1 MMKRKT
7 RRLSIKVKILLSVSV
22 VILCLV
28 TLMGASSY
36 LRIQENMINM
46 GVEQAEIAARLTV
59 TQIDGDSIKDL
70 KPGDE
75 DSEVYQSTIARLRQM
90 KERCGVKY
98 LYTLTADG
106 GKVYYG
112 IDTDET
118 DGQAMIG
125 EEFEE
130 SYQELA
136 SVFGGEPY
144 VQDTISSDDGD
155 YLISVYIPVKD
166 ASGQVVAVLGSDYD
180 ASEIVE
186 QLRKANLQT
195 VEIAVVGLAAAIL
208 LIGLTVG
215 AITKRIWKVNEKLYE
230 LVHNEGDLTQ
240 TMDVRTGDEMELMAN
255 NVNELLHYI
264 RSIMLQISSNSNT
277 LKDVTEVVA
286 ENLAN
291 AREGITDVSSTMEE
305 MSAAMEETTAS
316 ISQINESAA
325 EAYGSAD
332 DISEQAKQGDVSTKK
347 IQEKAQNIYKEAEA
361 AKEDAFRLASQ
372 MSASINTKIE
382 QSKSVQEI
390 NLLTENIIEITDQT
404 NLLALNA
411 SIEAARAGEAGRGF
425 AVVASEIG
433 KLAADSAAA
442 AAKIKMVSSGVIASV
457 EGLAEEAEKMV
468 RFMEETAMKGYQGL
482 LSTSEDYRKDAEEIH
497 HTMGRFADH
506 SEKLKQIMDGIKE
519 AIYAVNIAIEES
531 AKGVVSTTETVVAL
545 TQNVGDIEQNAGL
558 NKQVAGLLET
568 EVAKFKLE

>member
-1 MMKRKT
+1 MKRKT
-7 RRLSIKVKILLSVSV
+7 RRLSIKVKILLSVSA

-28 TLMGASSY
+28 VLMGASSY
-36 LRIQENMINM
+36 LRVQDNMIDM

-59 TQIDGDSIKDL
+59 TQIDGESIKDL

-75 DSEVYQSTIARLRQM
+75 DSEVYQSTIAGLRQM

-98 LYTLTADG
+98 LYTLTTDG
-106 GKVYYG
+106 NKVYYG

-118 DGQAMIG
+118 DGQGMIG

-136 SVFGGEPY
+136 SVFAGEPY
-144 VQDTISSDDGD
+144 VQDTISFDGDD
-155 YLISVYIPVKD
+155 YLISVYIPIKD
-166 ASGQVVAVLGSDYD
+166 DSGQVVAVLGSDYD

-186 QLRKANLQT
+186 QLGKANLQT
-195 VEIAVVGLAAAIL
+195 VEIAIVGLVAAVL

-215 AITKRIWKVNEKLYE
+215 AITKNIWKVNEKLYE

-240 TMDVRTGDEMELMAN
+240 TMNVRTGDEMELMAN
-255 NVNELLHYI
+255 NVNDLLQYI
-264 RSIMLQISSNSNT
+264 RSIMIQISSNSNT
-277 LKDVTEVVA
+277 LKDVTKVVA
-286 ENLAN
+286 ENLVH

-316 ISQINESAA
+316 INQITDSAA
-325 EAYGSAD
+325 EAYSSAD
-332 DISEQAKQGDVSTKK
+332 DISEQAKQGDISTKK
-347 IQEKAQNIYKEAEA
+347 IQEKAQNIYKEAET

-372 MSASINTKIE
+372 MSESINTKIE

-433 KLAADSAAA
+433 KLASDSAAA

-519 AIYAVNIAIEES
+519 AIYAVNIAVEES
-531 AKGVVSTTETVVAL
+531 AKGVVSTTETVVSLA
-545 TQNVGDIEQNAGL
+545 QNVGDIEQNAGL

>member
-1 MMKRKT
+1 MKRKT
-7 RRLSIKVKILLSVSV
+7 RRLSIKVKILLSVSA

-28 TLMGASSY
+28 TLMGVSSY
-36 LRIQENMINM
+36 LRVQENMIDM

-59 TQIDGDSIKDL
+59 AQIDGDSIKDL

-75 DSEVYQSTIARLRQM
+75 GSEIYQNTIARLRQM
-90 KERCGVKY
+90 KESCGVKY
-98 LYTLTADG
+98 LYTLTTDG
-106 GKVYYG
+106 SKVYYG

-144 VQDTISSDDGD
+144 IQDTISSYDND

-166 ASGQVVAVLGSDYD
+166 TSGQVVGVLGSDYD

-195 VEIAVVGLAAAIL
+195 VEIAVIGLAAAML

-215 AITKRIWKVNEKLYE
+215 AITKHIWKVNEKLYE

-240 TMDVRTGDEMELMAN
+240 TMDVKTGDEMELMAN

-264 RSIMLQISSNSNT
+264 RNIMLQISSNSNT

-316 ISQINESAA
+316 ISQINDSAA
-325 EAYGSAD
+325 EAYSSAD
-332 DISEQAKQGDVSTKK
+332 DISEQARQGDISTKK
-347 IQEKAQNIYKEAEA
+347 IQEKAQNIYKEAET
-361 AKEDAFRLASQ
+361 AKEDA
-372 MSASINTKIE
+372 

-482 LSTSEDYRKDAEEIH
+482 LTASEDYRKDAEEIH
-497 HTMGRFADH
+497 HKMGRFADH

>member
-1 MMKRKT
+1 MKRKT
-7 RRLSIKVKILLSVSV
+7 RRLSIKVKILLSVSA

-28 TLMGASSY
+28 TLMGVSSY
-36 LRIQENMINM
+36 LRVQENMIDM

-59 TQIDGDSIKDL
+59 AQIDGDSIKDL

-75 DSEVYQSTIARLRQM
+75 GSEIYQNTIARLRQM
-90 KERCGVKY
+90 KESCGVKY
-98 LYTLTADG
+98 LYTLTTDG
-106 GKVYYG
+106 SKVYYG

-144 VQDTISSDDGD
+144 IQDTISSYDND

-166 ASGQVVAVLGSDYD
+166 TSGQVVGVLGSDYD

-195 VEIAVVGLAAAIL
+195 VEIAVIGLAAAML

-215 AITKRIWKVNEKLYE
+215 AITKHIWKVNEKLYE

-240 TMDVRTGDEMELMAN
+240 TMDVKTGDEMELMAN

-264 RSIMLQISSNSNT
+264 RNIMLQISSNSNT

-316 ISQINESAA
+316 ISQINDSAA
-325 EAYGSAD
+325 EAYSSAD
-332 DISEQAKQGDVSTKK
+332 DISEQARQGDISTKK
-347 IQEKAQNIYKEAEA
+347 IQEKAQNIYKEAET

-482 LSTSEDYRKDAEEIH
+482 LTASEDYRKDAEEIH
-497 HTMGRFADH
+497 HKMGRFADH

>member
-1 MMKRKT
+1 MKRKT
-7 RRLSIKVKILLSVSV
+7 RRLSIRVKILLSVSA

-28 TLMGASSY
+28 TLMGVSSY
-36 LRIQENMINM
+36 LRIQENMIDM

-59 TQIDGDSIKDL
+59 AQIDGDSIKDL

-75 DSEVYQSTIARLRQM
+75 DSEVYQNTIVRLRQM
-90 KERCGVKY
+90 KESCGVKY
-98 LYTLTADG
+98 LYTLTTDG
-106 GKVYYG
+106 SKVYYG

-136 SVFGGEPY
+136 SVFGGESY
-144 VQDTISSDDGD
+144 IQDTISSYDDD
-155 YLISVYIPVKD
+155 YLISVYIPIKD
-166 ASGQVVAVLGSDYD
+166 ASGRVVAILGSDYD

-195 VEIAVVGLAAAIL
+195 VEIAVIGLAAAML

-215 AITKRIWKVNEKLYE
+215 AITKHIWKVNEKLYE

-240 TMDVRTGDEMELMAN
+240 TMDVKTGDEMELMAN

-264 RSIMLQISSNSNT
+264 RNIMLQISSNSNT
-277 LKDVTEVVA
+277 LKDVTEIVA

-316 ISQINESAA
+316 ISQINDSAA
-325 EAYGSAD
+325 EAYSSAD
-332 DISEQAKQGDVSTKK
+332 DISEQARQGDISTKK
-347 IQEKAQNIYKEAEA
+347 IQEKAQNIYKEAET

-482 LSTSEDYRKDAEEIH
+482 LTASEDYRKDAEEIH